1 MDYESGFAEH
11 DMARRRWLSPIKW
24 RLALAF
30 GAIGALTS
38 HAASPAV
45 ARTDAVILNP
55 ARYEILAGRYSPF
68 AAFQASLQRVLDQC
82 GKGTPSV
89 MPTGDDAAG
98 RLGAATRYGIQRA
111 LDCPALRDVPADS
124 PARNGII
131 TDAVWH
137 AVMGEIPAPTAQDR
151 AHAMVLSFE
160 ATDFGDAPEWN
171 LCQDGEHHRPGT
183 GKAAG
188 TDLVCY
194 NESDPCSFVT
204 WGPRGATAGAGREIQ
219 LILWMVSKQ
228 DPALLQRAF
237 RTEYPTLQRF
247 FQLKGGGKSKCAG
260 DIPLKRFV
268 CAVWMD
274 GTRRKIWE
282 QALAALGHSALVRKA
297 YSDLYAASDFD
308 GIKLLDYYAVWRE
321 LGLRPSEIDYAFFLD
336 RTTHLGGP
344 PEEDSA
350 VARLGK
356 CLHDE
361 RAKALTP
368 NAAARRCL
376 ARQQPHETQ
385 PEYRLARD
393 VAYYLD
399 TYPEGALSEK
409 EISTWAGY
417 VPISATYN
425 FGLSDTQTVAVAETP
440 SLASLNPDLPQPHS
454 SELTS
459 AELKSCPASVLS
471 PIGRKPSR

>member
-1 MDYESGFAEH
+1 M
-11 DMARRRWLSPIKW
+11 RRWLWPTGR
-24 RLALAF
+24 RLALAC
-30 GAIGALTS
+30 GVIGLAGVAVS
-38 HAASPAV
+38 AAAAPGD
-45 ARTDAVILNP
+45 RIILNP
-55 ARYEILAGRYSPF
+55 ARYEILAGRYSSF
-68 AAFQASLQRVLDQC
+68 AAFQANLQRMLDQC
-82 GKGTPSV
+82 GKGIPSV
-89 MPTGDDAAG
+89 MPTGEDAAG

-131 TDAVWH
+131 TDSVWQ
-137 AVMGEIPAPTAQDR
+137 AVMGEAPAPTAEDR
-151 AHAMVLSFE
+151 ANAMVLSFE

-171 LCQDGEHHRPGT
+171 LCQDGERRRQGT
-183 GKAAG
+183 AKAG
-188 TDLVCY
+188 SDDLVCY
-194 NESDPCSFVT
+194 NESDPCSLVT

-219 LILWMVSKQ
+219 LILWTVSKR
-228 DPALLQRAF
+228 DPALLQKAF
-237 RTEYPTLQRF
+237 GSEYPNLRRF
-247 FQLKGGGKSKCAG
+247 FQLKGGGKSKCDG

-274 GTRRKIWE
+274 QTRRTIWE

-297 YSDLYAASDFD
+297 YTDLYAMSDFD
-308 GIKLLDYYAVWRE
+308 GTKLQDYYAVWRE
-321 LGLRPSEIDYAFFLD
+321 LGLKPSEIDYAFFLD

-350 VARLGK
+350 VALLGK
-356 CLHDE
+356 CVHGE
-361 RAKALTP
+361 RTKALTP

-376 ARQQPHETQ
+376 AQQQPHETQ

-399 TYPEGALSEK
+399 SYPEGSLNER

-417 VPISATYN
+417 VPLSATYN
-425 FGLSDTQTVAVAETP
+425 FGLSDTETVAITEAP
-440 SLASLNPDLPQPHS
+440 SLASLNPDLPQSQS

-459 AELKSCPASVLS
+459 AELKACPARVLS
-471 PIGRKPSR
+471 PIRRKPPR

>member
-1 MDYESGFAEH
+1 MNCESGPAEGGTI
-11 DMARRRWLSPIKW
+11 RRWLWPTGR
-24 RLALAF
+24 RLILTFGGIGLLA
-30 GAIGALTS
+30 S
-38 HAASPAV
+38 VAAAAP
-45 ARTDAVILNP
+45 RTDAVILNP

-68 AAFQASLQRVLDQC
+68 AAFQTNLQRLLDQC

-89 MPTGDDAAG
+89 LPTGEDAAG

-111 LDCPALRDVPADS
+111 LDCPPLRDVPADS
-124 PARNGII
+124 PARSGII
-131 TDAVWH
+131 TDGVWH
-137 AVMGEIPAPTAQDR
+137 AIMGEGRAPTAEDR

-171 LCQDGEHHRPGT
+171 LCQDGERRRQGT
-183 GKAAG
+183 AKAAG
-188 TDLVCY
+188 NDLVCY
-194 NESDPCSFVT
+194 NESDPCSFMT

-219 LILWMVSKQ
+219 LVLWMVSKQ
-228 DPALLQRAF
+228 DPALLQKAF
-237 RTEYPTLQRF
+237 GAEYPNLRRF
-247 FQLKGGGKSKCAG
+247 FQLKGGGKSKCDG

-274 GTRRKIWE
+274 KTRRTIWE
-282 QALAALGHSALVRKA
+282 QALTALGHSALVRKA
-297 YSDLYAASDFD
+297 YTELYALSDFD
-308 GIKLLDYYAVWRE
+308 GTKLQDYYAIWRE

-356 CLHDE
+356 CLHEE
-361 RAKALTP
+361 RTKALTP

-376 ARQQPHETQ
+376 AQQQPHETQ

-399 TYPEGALSEK
+399 SYPEGSLSER

-417 VPISATYN
+417 VPLSATYN
-425 FGLSDTQTVAVAETP
+425 FGLSDTETVAITEAP
-440 SLASLNPDLPQPHS
+440 SLASLNPDLPRAQS

-459 AELKSCPASVLS
+459 AELKACPVSVLS
-471 PIGRKPSR
+471 PIRRKPPR

>member
-1 MDYESGFAEH
+1 MTCESGPVAAG
-11 DMARRRWLSPIKW
+11 MVRRWFSPTGR
-24 RLALAF
+24 RLALA
-30 GAIGALTS
+30 GGVVGLATS
-38 HAASPAV
+38 LVTAHAAAGDS
-45 ARTDAVILNP
+45 VILNP

-68 AAFQASLQRVLDQC
+68 AAFQTNLQRVLDEC
-82 GKGTPSV
+82 GKGAPAV
-89 MPTGDDAAG
+89 VPPGEGAAG
-98 RLGAATRYGIQRA
+98 RFGAATRYGIQRA

-124 PARNGII
+124 PARNGIM
-131 TDAVWH
+131 TDSVWH
-137 AVMGEIPAPTAQDR
+137 AVMGEAPAPAAQDR

-171 LCQDGEHHRPGT
+171 LCQDGERRRPGT
-183 GKAAG
+183 GKATG
-188 TDLVCY
+188 NDLVCY

-219 LILWMVSKQ
+219 LILWMVAKQ
-228 DPALLQRAF
+228 DPSLLQKTF
-237 RTEYPTLQRF
+237 RTEYPNLRRF

-274 GTRRKIWE
+274 ATRRKIWE
-282 QALAALGHSALVRKA
+282 EALAALGHSALVRKA

-308 GIKLLDYYAVWRE
+308 GTKLQDYYAVWRE

-336 RTTHLGGP
+336 RTTHFGGP

-356 CLHDE
+356 CLHEE

-399 TYPEGALSEK
+399 SYPEGALGEK

-425 FGLSDTQTVAVAETP
+425 FGLSDTATVAIAETP
-440 SLASLNPDLPQPHS
+440 SLASLNPDLPRARS

-459 AELKSCPASVLS
+459 AELKACPASVLS
-471 PIGRKPSR
+471 PIGRKPPR